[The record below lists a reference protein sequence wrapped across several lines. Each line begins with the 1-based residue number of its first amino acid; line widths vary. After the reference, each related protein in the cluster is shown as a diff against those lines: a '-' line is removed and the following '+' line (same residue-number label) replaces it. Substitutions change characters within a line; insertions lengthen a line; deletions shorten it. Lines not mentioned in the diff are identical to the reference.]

1 MSKNTKEQE
10 IPYSYL
16 VDNIKIFLIFLVVFN
31 HIIAFQLVKAD
42 QVVRFVW
49 YGITIFHMPAFIFIS
64 GYLSKKPQ
72 NVMKNVKNLLIPYIL
87 GYTLTWAAQ
96 IWLGNKMDYEL
107 LRPSGTVMWYVL
119 ALFAY
124 RLTIEAFGKIRFI
137 VPLTNYMIGNNIPV
151 DLFRGNHSYLASGM
165 DNVQGMVVRGMMYL
179 ISFTVIFALLML
191 MPDKRHPFIF
201 LGRNTMG
208 IYFFHYP
215 IMILMNGLMI
225 LNIPQLMNVW
235 ALFGVSVL
243 FVLILGSLPVDWV
256 YTNVMGLITF
266 ILFKREKKVEDEGL
280 EDEYDSEEE
289 DRFAVLAQRRM
300 AIEELAATWDTSFDA
315 EEKED
320 HEEGQS

>member
-1 MSKNTKEQE
+1 
-10 IPYSYL
+10 
-16 VDNIKIFLIFLVVFN
+16 
-31 HIIAFQLVKAD
+31 
-42 QVVRFVW
+42 
-49 YGITIFHMPAFIFIS
+49 
-64 GYLSKKPQ
+64 
-72 NVMKNVKNLLIPYIL
+72 
-87 GYTLTWAAQ
+87 
-96 IWLGNKMDYEL
+96 
-107 LRPSGTVMWYVL
+107 
-119 ALFAY
+119 
-124 RLTIEAFGKIRFI
+124 
-137 VPLTNYMIGNNIPV
+137 
-151 DLFRGNHSYLASGM
+151 
-165 DNVQGMVVRGMMYL
+165 MVVRGMMYL
-179 ISFTVIFALLML
+179 ISFITVIFALLML

-225 LNIPQLMNVW
+225 LNIPQLDECM
-235 ALFGVSVL
+235 GVIWSVSS
-243 FVLILGSLPVDWV
+243 VCTDARKSSVDWV

>member
-1 MSKNTKEQE
+1 
-10 IPYSYL
+10 
-16 VDNIKIFLIFLVVFN
+16 
-31 HIIAFQLVKAD
+31 
-42 QVVRFVW
+42 
-49 YGITIFHMPAFIFIS
+49 
-64 GYLSKKPQ
+64 
-72 NVMKNVKNLLIPYIL
+72 
-87 GYTLTWAAQ
+87 
-96 IWLGNKMDYEL
+96 MDYEL

-137 VPLTNYMIGNNIPV
+137 VPLSIIFALWAGTRMEFSTFLSASRIVVFFPFFVAGYLWKSEYTKVIRKFKGKIVVALFVIILLFVATNYMIGNNIPV

-165 DNVQGMVVRGMMYL
+165 DNVEGMVVRGMMYL
-179 ISFTVIFALLML
+179 ISFTVIFALLVL

>member
-1 MSKNTKEQE
+1 
-10 IPYSYL
+10 
-16 VDNIKIFLIFLVVFN
+16 
-31 HIIAFQLVKAD
+31 
-42 QVVRFVW
+42 
-49 YGITIFHMPAFIFIS
+49 
-64 GYLSKKPQ
+64 
-72 NVMKNVKNLLIPYIL
+72 
-87 GYTLTWAAQ
+87 
-96 IWLGNKMDYEL
+96 
-107 LRPSGTVMWYVL
+107 
-119 ALFAY
+119 
-124 RLTIEAFGKIRFI
+124 
-137 VPLTNYMIGNNIPV
+137 
-151 DLFRGNHSYLASGM
+151 
-165 DNVQGMVVRGMMYL
+165 MYL
-179 ISFTVIFALLML
+179 ISFTVIFALLVL

-300 AIEELAATWDTSFDA
+300 AIERAGCHMGYLL
-315 EEKED
+315 
-320 HEEGQS
+320 

>member
-72 NVMKNVKNLLIPYIL
+72 DVMKNVKNLLIPYIL

-124 RLTIEAFGKIRFI
+124 RLTIEAFGKNKVYCTSQHYFCAVGRNQNGIQYIF
-137 VPLTNYMIGNNIPV
+137 
-151 DLFRGNHSYLASGM
+151 
-165 DNVQGMVVRGMMYL
+165 
-179 ISFTVIFALLML
+179 ISFKNCGIF
-191 MPDKRHPFIF
+191 PVFCGRIF
-201 LGRNTMG
+201 M
-208 IYFFHYP
+208 
-215 IMILMNGLMI
+215 
-225 LNIPQLMNVW
+225 
-235 ALFGVSVL
+235 
-243 FVLILGSLPVDWV
+243 
-256 YTNVMGLITF
+256 
-266 ILFKREKKVEDEGL
+266 
-280 EDEYDSEEE
+280 EE
-289 DRFAVLAQRRM
+289 
-300 AIEELAATWDTSFDA
+300 
-315 EEKED
+315 
-320 HEEGQS
+320 

>member
-1 MSKNTKEQE
+1 
-10 IPYSYL
+10 
-16 VDNIKIFLIFLVVFN
+16 
-31 HIIAFQLVKAD
+31 
-42 QVVRFVW
+42 
-49 YGITIFHMPAFIFIS
+49 
-64 GYLSKKPQ
+64 
-72 NVMKNVKNLLIPYIL
+72 
-87 GYTLTWAAQ
+87 
-96 IWLGNKMDYEL
+96 
-107 LRPSGTVMWYVL
+107 
-119 ALFAY
+119 
-124 RLTIEAFGKIRFI
+124 
-137 VPLTNYMIGNNIPV
+137 MIGNNIPV

-191 MPDKRHPFIF
+191 MPDRRHPFIF

-225 LNIPQLMNVW
+225 LNIPQLLNVW

-256 YTNVMGLITF
+256 YTNVTGLITF